1 MNGGRSF
8 CLPRSAPI
16 RGKECV
22 FQAPFL
28 SSQRKAEKA
37 NSAIQAASPQI
48 PTTNLSHFSNAMMRK
63 LSGMSLMSKSSLFS
77 LGAPSPQYR
86 DRSRR
91 PPKANASPVIDT
103 YVLQSTSDENDFK
116 EIMKLLNSAR
126 YRQDFRNLLPWSI
139 TTVGSESNC
148 SANIMLVWGDTA
160 TERCFI
166 SFQSESIVSVAAGTE
181 GDFQIYH
188 PTDRT
193 VLGRLIDYVQLHGEQ
208 N

>member
-1 MNGGRSF
+1 MKNSRKKITVSIVIILIAALLGWRLLPHSF
-8 CLPRSAPI
+8 PSVISTQTSRATSLACNVSTSY
-16 RGKECV
+16 V
-22 FQAPFL
+22 
-28 SSQRKAEKA
+28 S
-37 NSAIQAASPQI
+37 NVSP
-48 PTTNLSHFSNAMMRK
+48 A
-63 LSGMSLMSKSSLFS
+63 
-77 LGAPSPQYR
+77 
-86 DRSRR
+86 
-91 PPKANASPVIDT
+91 IDT

-116 EIMKLLNSAR
+116 EIMKLLNSAS

-160 TERCFI
+160 TESCFI

>member
-1 MNGGRSF
+1 MQGKENPITSGVRTVLNGGRSF

-91 PPKANASPVIDT
+91 PPKANAPLTFSIIIVFQEPGRANAPPDPKRGHPLFADGLSLGIPGQ
-103 YVLQSTSDENDFK
+103 LQ
-116 EIMKLLNSAR
+116 A
-126 YRQDFRNLLPWSI
+126 
-139 TTVGSESNC
+139 
-148 SANIMLVWGDTA
+148 
-160 TERCFI
+160 
-166 SFQSESIVSVAAGTE
+166 VSVNRPE
-181 GDFQIYH
+181 
-188 PTDRT
+188 
-193 VLGRLIDYVQLHGEQ
+193 RLFHLA
-208 N
+208 